1 MKRNN
6 IESRIQIAAMVE
18 IEKLFNYRWKEF
30 LIPLENSK
38 KEIVM
43 SSPVYAVPNGSNR
56 NVVTATI
63 LKKEGVK
70 SGVSDLIL
78 PLANLHYNSLWI
90 EVKKPKGRQSKNQ
103 LQWEIYCNKF
113 GIKYVICYSTQEI
126 IDTVIS
132 YMGDV

>member
-1 MKRNN
+1 
-6 IESRIQIAAMVE
+6 MVE
-18 IEKLFNYRWKEF
+18 IEKLFNYRWSEY

-78 PLANLHYNSLWI
+78 PIASGSYHQLWI
-90 EVKKPKGRQSKNQ
+90 EVKAPKGRQSKNQ
-103 LQWEIYCNKF
+103 SSWDLFCLRNH
-113 GIKYVICYSTQEI
+113 IKYVICRSAQEI